1 MLLESYDN
9 LSTNNT
15 FVDIILHCTITSNQ
29 YLYLFLRL
37 WSYPAAIK
45 VLIQHQKTFVEF
57 DFHVYYIV
65 PTHYLDQI
73 PDIKLAYGNLNVV
86 TGCEDSYNTPTY
98 TVIHF

>member
-1 MLLESYDN
+1 MFSNYEKSIVIL
-9 LSTNNT
+9 
-15 FVDIILHCTITSNQ
+15 DIILHFSITSNQ
-29 YLYLFLRL
+29 YFYSFLRL

-45 VLIQHQKTFVEF
+45 VFIQHQKTFVEF